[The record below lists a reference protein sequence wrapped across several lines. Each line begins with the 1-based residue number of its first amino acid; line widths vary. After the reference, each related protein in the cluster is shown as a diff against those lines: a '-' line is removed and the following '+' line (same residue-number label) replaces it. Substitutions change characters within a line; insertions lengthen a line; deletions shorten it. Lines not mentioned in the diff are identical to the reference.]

1 MAKGNLFLGK
11 ARGKVGS
18 VVFSTL
24 NGKQVTRAKAET
36 VKNPRTMTQSIQRMV
51 LATSALAASQFKAIV
66 DHSFQGVAYGAN
78 SLARFRKLNM
88 QYLRQKALADIEG
101 QADTTNFVIKG
112 AGFVQPAEYIMS
124 KGQLS
129 FPTYNAMMSSSA
141 QTLIANLGTEFKTTV
156 AGWQGVVP
164 SGLSY
169 SQFLAY
175 FGLEPG
181 DQLTVCVLDADLAN
195 IVARASEDESVNVLT
210 SFRYRRLIFRKE
222 PLTSDSQ
229 SWMTAPGTGVL
240 QFTSSVIDTDRSSDI
255 SDIRVAAFSSED
267 GAGFFLSAKP
277 IGLDPQGICV
287 IRSKEVDGVWLRSN
301 ALMKCYGEVQAPAS
315 YTWPTYGDAQT
326 ENLGSDMYLN
336 NALSTYEEPAQAAT
350 TPAISNVFT
359 TELEVDCAVTKI
371 SDTQYSVQ
379 QINEAAGFSFDVTPA
394 VDGLDLNLEVL
405 KAGGLNI
412 GWHSPTGYTIDCSY
426 SALGEG
432 TTEVIVSA
440 PGYKDVILFITRLE

>member
-51 LATSALAASQFKAIV
+51 LATAALAASQFKAIV
-66 DHSFQGVAYGAN
+66 DHSFQGVAYGAQ

-112 AGFVQPAEYIMS
+112 AGFVQPAEFIMS
-124 KGQLS
+124 KGQLA
-129 FPTYNAMMSSSA
+129 FPTYTAMMSASA
-141 QTLIANLGTEFKTTV
+141 ETLIANLGTEFKNTV
-156 AGWQGVVP
+156 AAWQGAVP

-210 SFRYRRLIFRKE
+210 SFRYKRLIFRKE
-222 PLTSDSQ
+222 PLTSDSA
-229 SWMTAPGTGVL
+229 SWMSQQGTGL
-240 QFTSSVIDTDRSSDI
+240 MQFTSAVIDTDRSSDI
-255 SDIRVAAFSSED
+255 SDIRVAAFSNEA
-267 GAGFFLSAKP
+267 GAGFYLTAKP
-277 IGLDPQGICV
+277 IGLDAQGICV

-336 NALSTYEEPAQAAT
+336 NALSTYEEPVQSSTAPT
-350 TPAISNVFT
+350 LTNVQ
-359 TELEVDCAVTKI
+359 LSGGNASIIKV
-371 SDTQYSVQ
+371 SDYAYSVQ
-379 QINEAAGFSFDVTPA
+379 QIGDPQDFLLEIVPAGDISFEMEVLDAAGINFELQGTVQPLLRVSRSA
-394 VDGLDLNLEVL
+394 SY
-405 KAGGLNI
+405 AGGTAKVAF
-412 GWHSPTGYTIDCSY
+412 SADGYATVTLYVNTQY
-426 SALGEG
+426 S
-432 TTEVIVSA
+432 
-440 PGYKDVILFITRLE
+440 

>member
-51 LATSALAASQFKAIV
+51 LATAALAASQFKAIV
-66 DHSFQGVAYGAN
+66 DHSFQGVAYGAQ

-112 AGFVQPAEYIMS
+112 AGFVQPAEFIMS
-124 KGQLS
+124 KGQLA
-129 FPTYNAMMSSSA
+129 FPTYTAMMSASA
-141 QTLIANLGTEFKTTV
+141 ETLIANLGTEFKNTV
-156 AGWQGVVP
+156 AAWQGAVP

-210 SFRYRRLIFRKE
+210 SFRYKRLIFRKE
-222 PLTSDSQ
+222 PLTSDSA
-229 SWMTAPGTGVL
+229 SWMSQQGTGIM

-255 SDIRVAAFSSED
+255 SDIRVAAFSNEA
-267 GAGFFLSAKP
+267 GAGFYLTAKP
-277 IGLDPQGICV
+277 VGLDAQGICV

-336 NALSTYEEPAQAAT
+336 NALSTYEEPVQSTTAPIVQSITGAADIPIT
-350 TPAISNVFT
+350 KLSDDQYVASINSVDYPAGVEFSVSVASETFSYEAVQLGVYQGINFTGAGLTPTLHVIKSAGTGETIIVFSESGYQSVT
-359 TELEVDCAVTKI
+359 LTIVAV
-371 SDTQYSVQ
+371 
-379 QINEAAGFSFDVTPA
+379 
-394 VDGLDLNLEVL
+394 
-405 KAGGLNI
+405 
-412 GWHSPTGYTIDCSY
+412 
-426 SALGEG
+426 
-432 TTEVIVSA
+432 
-440 PGYKDVILFITRLE
+440 

>member
-51 LATSALAASQFKAIV
+51 LATAALAASQFKAIV
-66 DHSFQGVAYGAN
+66 DHSFQGVAYGAQ

-112 AGFVQPAEYIMS
+112 AGFVQPAEFIMS
-124 KGQLS
+124 KGQLA
-129 FPTYNAMMSSSA
+129 FPTYTAMMSASA
-141 QTLIANLGTEFKTTV
+141 ETLIANLGTEFKNTV
-156 AGWQGVVP
+156 AAWQGAVP

-210 SFRYRRLIFRKE
+210 SFRYKRLIFRKE
-222 PLTSDSQ
+222 PLTSDSA
-229 SWMTAPGTGVL
+229 SWMSQQGTGIM

-255 SDIRVAAFSSED
+255 SDIRVAAFSNEA
-267 GAGFFLSAKP
+267 GAGFYLTAKP
-277 IGLDPQGICV
+277 VGLDAQGICV

-336 NALSTYEEPAQAAT
+336 NALSTYEEPVQSSSSPVILNIAES
-350 TPAISNVFT
+350 PDVP
-359 TELEVDCAVTKI
+359 VTKL
-371 SDTQYSVQ
+371 SDDQYVAFVHVADFPTTVSFQLNVASETFDF
-379 QINEAAGFSFDVTPA
+379 EAVKLGVYQTPTITGAGQYPS
-394 VDGLDLNLEVL
+394 LNLL
-405 KAGGLNI
+405 K
-412 GWHSPTGYTIDCSY
+412 SD
-426 SALGEG
+426 GEG
-432 TTEVIVSA
+432 ETKVVFSES
-440 PGYKDVILFITRLE
+440 GYKSVTLTVVPA